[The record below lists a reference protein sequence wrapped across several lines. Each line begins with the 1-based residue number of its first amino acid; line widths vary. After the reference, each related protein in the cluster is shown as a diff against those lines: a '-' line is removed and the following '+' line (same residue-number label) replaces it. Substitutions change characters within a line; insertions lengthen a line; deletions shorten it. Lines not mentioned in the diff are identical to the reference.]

1 MSNEIVV
8 AVIGL
13 VGSTIGAFIGVVA
26 SANLTAYRIEQ
37 LEKKVEKHNGVI
49 ERTFKLEG
57 RMQEAEHDIIEL
69 KGAKKMILPDKYY
82 KIIKW
87 GVLTVLPASS
97 VLVATLGKAY
107 GWQQTDM
114 AVLTINAIAT
124 FLGVVT
130 GVSAYN
136 LKDKE

>member
-1 MSNEIVV
+1 VVFIIGGMILSNEIVV

-13 VGSTIGAFIGVVA
+13 VGSTVGAFIGVVA

-69 KGAKKMILPDKYY
+69 KGAKK
-82 KIIKW
+82 
-87 GVLTVLPASS
+87 
-97 VLVATLGKAY
+97 
-107 GWQQTDM
+107 
-114 AVLTINAIAT
+114 
-124 FLGVVT
+124 
-130 GVSAYN
+130 
-136 LKDKE
+136 

>member
-1 MSNEIVV
+1 MYSYDDIKLMFDWGLFTPEQVAEFVPSCITEEEFTKMTGKPFSKSQAVFIIGGIVLSNEIVV

-13 VGSTIGAFIGVVA
+13 VGSTFGAFIGVVA

-69 KGAKKMILPDKYY
+69 KGAKK
-82 KIIKW
+82 
-87 GVLTVLPASS
+87 
-97 VLVATLGKAY
+97 
-107 GWQQTDM
+107 
-114 AVLTINAIAT
+114 
-124 FLGVVT
+124 
-130 GVSAYN
+130 
-136 LKDKE
+136 

>member
-13 VGSTIGAFIGVVA
+13 VGSTFGAFIGVVA
-26 SANLTAYRIEQ
+26 SANLTACRIEQ

-69 KGAKKMILPDKYY
+69 KGAKK
-82 KIIKW
+82 
-87 GVLTVLPASS
+87 
-97 VLVATLGKAY
+97 
-107 GWQQTDM
+107 
-114 AVLTINAIAT
+114 
-124 FLGVVT
+124 
-130 GVSAYN
+130 
-136 LKDKE
+136 